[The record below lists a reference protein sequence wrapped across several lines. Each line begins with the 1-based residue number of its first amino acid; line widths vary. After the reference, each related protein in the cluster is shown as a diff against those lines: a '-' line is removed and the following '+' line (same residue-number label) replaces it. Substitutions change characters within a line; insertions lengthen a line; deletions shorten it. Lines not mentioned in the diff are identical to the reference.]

1 MLVCVQEIIYVSNKI
16 RCDKLSCACLPKPS
30 EPALPLAY
38 FLYVLSKLQCLNIN
52 GCVRLEE
59 LPNVAIFGGIEPFWM
74 QKAASIPGLRQLK
87 KLIIYI
93 AKLEELYC

>member
-1 MLVCVQEIIYVSNKI
+1 MLVCVQEIISVSNKI
-16 RCDKLSCACLPKPS
+16 RCYKLSCACLPKPS

-38 FLYVLSKLQCLNIN
+38 FLYVLSKLN

-74 QKAASIPGLRQLK
+74 RKAAEHSRVEAAQEIN
-87 KLIIYI
+87 Y
-93 AKLEELYC
+93 LYC